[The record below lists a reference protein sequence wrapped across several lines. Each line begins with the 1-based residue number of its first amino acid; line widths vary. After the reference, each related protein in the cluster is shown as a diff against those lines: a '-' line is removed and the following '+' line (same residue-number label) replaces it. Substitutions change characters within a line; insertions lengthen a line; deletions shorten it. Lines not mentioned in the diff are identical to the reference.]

1 MKPTVSLLWVPFKL
15 LNDEEPSSPPDGHTL
30 VQFEVERGHF
40 FDTDFRLPPTYANPP
55 CSASN
60 PLLCT
65 VHHRNNGERR
75 MRIGGAEEVARIVMN
90 APADDA
96 PTFPLRAVR
105 SFHPS
110 SFPMS
115 PMPPC
120 AVPRFQIQSFA
131 LLPVDSESPCI
142 DQHRSCAASPR
153 RVAIPDARI
162 YDEATWDQTRNL
174 ESAPF
179 ITPHPTS

>member
-1 MKPTVSLLWVPFKL
+1 MKPTVSLIWVPFKL
-15 LNDEEPSSPPDGHTL
+15 LNDEEPSSPPNGHTL

-90 APADDA
+90 APEDDA
-96 PTFPLRAVR
+96 TGFPLRAVHA
-105 SFHPS
+105 FQPPS
-110 SFPMS
+110 SPMS
-115 PMPPC
+115 PMSPF
-120 AVPRFQIQSFA
+120 AVRQAQILPFA
-131 LLPVDSESPCI
+131 LLPVDSK
-142 DQHRSCAASPR
+142 
-153 RVAIPDARI
+153 
-162 YDEATWDQTRNL
+162 
-174 ESAPF
+174 
-179 ITPHPTS
+179 